1 MTHES
6 VLLASVA
13 ELFVNLLLDRSLPL
27 GQEPPFPLSDIP
39 IKCALSLPPLDLVGH
54 VPVGRRLGEDVGLPS
69 GHLVDERLH
78 ERFAIVVVGHDGR
91 VTDEDRGGR
100 HVAGRVGQRGDYR

>member
-13 ELFVNLLLDRSLPL
+13 QLFVNLLLDGSLPL

-39 IKCALSLPPLDLVGH
+39 IECSLSLPPIDLVGH
-54 VPVGRRLGEDVGLPS
+54 VPLGRRLGKDVGLPS

-78 ERFAIVVVGHDGR
+78 ELFAIVVVGHDGR

-100 HVAGRVGQRGDYR
+100 HVAGRVG